1 MINTRRRLVITT
13 VVATLAAVGVVG
25 GIVGLTVLYGGFY
38 NIGATKS
45 HFPQVHHVLE
55 RGLLQS
61 VRFHARDVEVPK
73 EITLEAD
80 TPPGAP
86 SAAYR
91 AKPQV
96 VRGAGLYRDNCV
108 VCHGAPGVA
117 QGDIGKS
124 MQPVPGPLS
133 DAARRWRPNELYWI
147 TRHGIKMSGMP
158 AWQYHLAEEDIWA
171 VVGFLVALP
180 SMTPQDYADITTQ
193 SGPQPRAPRQSFAQ
207 ADVERGRLALTQ
219 YACHACH
226 MVPGVTGSDTSVGPA
241 LSDLKSRKFIADDLP
256 NDAANLARFIRDPQA
271 ISPHSAMPAM
281 GVTESDARDMAAYLL
296 AQ

>member
-13 VVATLAAVGVVG
+13 VAATLATVGVVG
-25 GIVGLTVLYGGFY
+25 GAIGLTVLYGGFY
-38 NIGATKS
+38 HIGATKS
-45 HFPQVHHVLE
+45 HFPQVYHVLE
-55 RGLLQS
+55 RGLLES
-61 VRFHARDVEVPK
+61 VRFHARDVAVPPA
-73 EITLEAD
+73 IAREAD

-86 SAAYR
+86 SATYR
-91 AKPQV
+91 ASSQV

-108 VCHGAPGVA
+108 TCHGAPGVA
-117 QGDIGKS
+117 QDDIGKS

-180 SMTPQDYADITTQ
+180 SMTPKDYADITAQ
-193 SGPQPRAPRQSFAQ
+193 SGAQPRAPRQSFAQ
-207 ADVERGRLALTQ
+207 ADVERGKLAFTQ

-226 MVPGVTGSDTSVGPA
+226 MIPGVVGSDTSVGPA
-241 LSDLKSRKFIADDLP
+241 LANLRSRKFIADDLP
-256 NDAANLARFIRDPQA
+256 NNAANLARFIRDPQA

-296 AQ
+296 EQ

>member
-1 MINTRRRLVITT
+1 MIDSRRRLVIRT
-13 VVATLAAVGVVG
+13 VAATLAGIGVVG
-25 GIVGLTVLYGGFY
+25 GIIGTAVLYGGLY
-38 NIGATKS
+38 DISATKS
-45 HFPQVHHVLE
+45 HFPQVYELLE

-61 VRFHARDVEVPK
+61 VRFHARDVDVPGP
-73 EITLEAD
+73 ILQEAQ
-80 TPPGAP
+80 TAPGAP

-91 AKPQV
+91 RSPQV

-117 QGDIGKS
+117 QDDIGKS

-147 TRHGIKMSGMP
+147 TRNGIKMSGMP
-158 AWQYHLAEEDIWA
+158 AWQYHLAEEDLWA

-180 SMTPQDYADITTQ
+180 SLTPADYADISAQ
-193 SGPQPRAPRQSFAQ
+193 AGPQPRAPRPSYARP
-207 ADVERGRLALTQ
+207 DVARGRLALSQ

-226 MVPGVTGSDTSVGPA
+226 MVPGVIGSPTAVGPS
-241 LSDLKSRKFIADDLP
+241 LFDLQSRQFIADDLP
-256 NDAANLARFIRDPQA
+256 NNADNLARFIRAPQTF
-271 ISPHSAMPAM
+271 SPHGAMPAM

-296 AQ
+296 QH

>member
-61 VRFHARDVEVPK
+61 VRFHARDVTVPPA
-73 EITLEAD
+73 ITLEAD

-133 DAARRWRPNELYWI
+133 DAARRWRPNEMYWI

-180 SMTPQDYADITTQ
+180 SMTPKDYADITTQ
-193 SGPQPRAPRQSFAQ
+193 SGPQPRKPRPSFAQ
-207 ADVERGRLALTQ
+207 PDLERGRLALTQ

-226 MVPGVTGSDTSVGPA
+226 MVPGVTGADTSVGPA

-271 ISPHSAMPAM
+271 TNPHSAMPAM

>member
-61 VRFHARDVEVPK
+61 VRFHARNVEVPPA
-73 EITLEAD
+73 ITQEAD

-193 SGPQPRAPRQSFAQ
+193 SGPQPRKPRPSFAQ

-271 ISPHSAMPAM
+271 TNPHSAMPAM